1 MWTLRELEPE
11 IDAVRARINRNRRSL
26 NEFFIRR
33 SEEIDLATVCAAAQE
48 PLLFVGLPGTA
59 KSDLVVKFVE
69 SLGLGEDDYFEY
81 MLTKFTEPSE
91 ILGPIDI
98 DLLKQGRFVRRTKG
112 KLPEAQVVFLDEI
125 FKSNSA
131 ILNTLLTIVNEK
143 KFYQDGE
150 PIPVKLKLLFAAT
163 NDIPDQS
170 ELEALSDRFAL
181 KVETKP
187 VKDDCFTELI
197 DAGIRNEVYRATS
210 QRPWSRGDCSLE
222 DMLKLKRYM
231 DLTFGGADG
240 QSDRERWFPASVF
253 AEMRRIIR
261 AIEVEDKVFV
271 SDRKLVKLY
280 KLLRTRAF
288 LFHGGAVQTSDLVLL
303 KYVGNRRQELPAVA
317 EKVSALLGV
326 GALSLSI
333 KRKNNEVL
341 ARIQNLG
348 AFNGWR
354 YIGARFLPTYWS
366 LATHRK

>member
-1 MWTLRELEPE
+1 MWTLKQLEPE
-11 IDAVRARINRNRRSL
+11 IDEIRARINRNRRTL
-26 NEFFIRR
+26 AEYFIRR
-33 SEEIDLATVCAAAQE
+33 TEEIDLATICACAQE
-48 PLLFVGLPGTA
+48 PLLFVGVPGTG

-98 DLLKQGRFVRRTKG
+98 DLLKQGKFVRRTKG
-112 KLPEAQVVFLDEI
+112 KLPECQVVFLDEI

-131 ILNTLLTIVNEK
+131 ILNTLLTIVNER

-150 PIPVKLKLLFAAT
+150 PIPVKMKLLFAAT

-181 KVETKP
+181 KIETKP
-187 VKDDCFTELI
+187 VKDDFFAELI
-197 DAGIRNEVYRATS
+197 DAGIRNEVYRATA
-210 QRPWSRGDCSLE
+210 QRPWARGDISL
-222 DMLKLKRYM
+222 DDFMKLKRYL
-231 DLTFGGADG
+231 DLTMSTSEGVN
-240 QSDRERWFPASVF
+240 DRDRWFPAPVF

-280 KLLRTRAF
+280 RLIRTRAF

-303 KYVGNRRQELPAVA
+303 RYVGNRRQELPAVA

-326 GALSLSI
+326 GAVS
-333 KRKNNEVL
+333 
-341 ARIQNLG
+341 
-348 AFNGWR
+348 
-354 YIGARFLPTYWS
+354 
-366 LATHRK
+366 